1 MCTNCSVGKKYF
13 YFIFEGETTGGFAEG
28 RRSRQE
34 HKTSLW
40 ATRLANITDS
50 TVPHTRFV

>member
-28 RRSRQE
+28 RSRQE

>member
-28 RRSRQE
+28 RSRQE

-50 TVPHTRFV
+50 TVPHTGFV